1 MVEALICK
9 NLNDCLLALA
19 KKSYRIVAGG
29 TDMLIQNRSHTSMPI
44 GFKQDIIYIN
54 LIDEL
59 QKIDSDK
66 DYVYIGA
73 CARLEKIMEYFDTPQ
88 LLKDTILEMASPAI
102 RHTATL
108 AGNIANA
115 SPAGDSLVSLYLLD
129 AELEIRSLENTR
141 RVFLKDFIT
150 GVRRISLNQDELIT
164 KIIIPKI
171 DFTKV
176 YFRKVGPRLSDAI
189 SKISFTGGYVV
200 EEDIIKD
207 FRMAFGAVNTTVVR
221 NRDLEKK
228 LIGKN
233 VCEIVQFYPA
243 IISWYDSLIIPIDD
257 QRSNKEY
264 RKEVAFNLIKEF
276 LLEIK

>member
-1 MVEALICK
+1 MVEAIICK
-9 NLNDCLLALA
+9 TLNECLVALS
-19 KKSYRIVAGG
+19 KKPYRIVAGG

-44 GFKQDIIYIN
+44 GFKDDVIYVN
-54 LIDEL
+54 LIEEL
-59 QKIDSDK
+59 KRIESDK

-73 CARLEKIMEYFDTPQ
+73 VVRLETILESNFTPT
-88 LLKDTILEMASPAI
+88 LLKETILEMASPAI

-129 AELEIRSLENTR
+129 TELEIRSLNNHR
-141 RVFLKDFIT
+141 RVYLKDFIT
-150 GVRRISLNQDELIT
+150 GVRKVALAKDEMIT

-171 DFTKV
+171 AFDKA

-189 SKISFTGGYVV
+189 SKISFAGAYSLQN
-200 EEDIIKD
+200 DIIVD

-221 NRDLEKK
+221 NRSLEEKV
-228 LIGKN
+228 IGKTIEQ
-233 VCEIVQFYPA
+233 VKYLYPELVF
-243 IISWYDSLIIPIDD
+243 WYDSSILPIDD

-264 RKEVAFNLIKEF
+264 RKEVAFNLVKEF
-276 LLEIK
+276 ILSIQ